1 MVTYISWILKL
12 IKIILVFTIKINTGQ
27 YTSFYCQ
34 LPKLHE
40 PKHYFFGANKIY
52 RGKQNFKQQIDHIKT
67 LMSWKTYLETVHNSI
82 INRLKSK
89 VDKNITSTI
98 IKTFEK
104 LF

>member
-1 MVTYISWILKL
+1 
-12 IKIILVFTIKINTGQ
+12 
-27 YTSFYCQ
+27 
-34 LPKLHE
+34 
-40 PKHYFFGANKIY
+40 
-52 RGKQNFKQQIDHIKT
+52 
-67 LMSWKTYLETVHNSI
+67 MSWKTYLETVHNSI